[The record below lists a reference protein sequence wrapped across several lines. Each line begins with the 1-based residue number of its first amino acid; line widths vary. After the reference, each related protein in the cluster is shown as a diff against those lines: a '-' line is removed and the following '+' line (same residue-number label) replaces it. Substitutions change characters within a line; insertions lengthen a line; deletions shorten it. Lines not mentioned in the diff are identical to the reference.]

1 MASSLLLPTASH
13 IAALSS
19 LHIHGFSTSRIQQ
32 QQQQPRF
39 LRPTRV
45 PLFHNAATPS
55 FQEWRSNNASSKAAA
70 ACGDYDD
77 DDEDVDEAAAAAAL
91 KQLESTSNSVLD
103 FAAANFLPIG
113 WCGLACLLLHCFCVF
128 PDSVETILLLEA
140 FCPPFFSFFPSLHDT
155 SVGVLL
161 VRTALVTGV
170 AVGLTFPQPGQLMQ
184 QWGVS
189 KWTTSAIFVISGLTL
204 STGDVAKAAKAWP
217 AVLFGLVIFL
227 LAPFY
232 SSIHICG
239 ARSLLSIL
247 LLCKKI
253 GESPS
258 CLKQNCA
265 FSLSLFLSCK

>member
-32 QQQQPRF
+32 KQQQQQSRF

-55 FQEWRSNNASSKAAA
+55 FQEGLGSNNASSKAAV
-70 ACGDYDD
+70 ACGDDD
-77 DDEDVDEAAAAAAL
+77 DDEDVDEAAAAAL

-140 FCPPFFSFFPSLHDT
+140 FCPP
-155 SVGVLL
+155 
-161 VRTALVTGV
+161 
-170 AVGLTFPQPGQLMQ
+170 
-184 QWGVS
+184 
-189 KWTTSAIFVISGLTL
+189 
-204 STGDVAKAAKAWP
+204 
-217 AVLFGLVIFL
+217 
-227 LAPFY
+227 
-232 SSIHICG
+232 
-239 ARSLLSIL
+239 
-247 LLCKKI
+247 
-253 GESPS
+253 
-258 CLKQNCA
+258 
-265 FSLSLFLSCK
+265 